1 MAYSVMIWL
10 TDPGPQAR
18 EEEALARSEAAR
30 ETAPGAAAGVNE
42 PPAFTRLVYGVY
54 DDEAGAE
61 EAESGKAGAEG
72 LATPVLRGVAARGS
86 EGPCTPVLKGV
97 IVPGEMNEGMAEA
110 MAEVMAA
117 MMAEVTT

>member
-61 EAESGKAGAEG
+61 EA
-72 LATPVLRGVAARGS
+72 LATISDALQRNAPLRLRMRGNRS
-86 EGPCTPVLKGV
+86 FL
-97 IVPGEMNEGMAEA
+97 VPAGRVHYVVCD
-110 MAEVMAA
+110 EVERPADRR
-117 MMAEVTT
+117 